1 MGRLSG
7 KTALVTGAT
16 QGLGLEIARLFK
28 AEGATVILSG
38 IDDALGARHL
48 AELPDSEYWRLDV
61 ANETDWAA
69 AAARLQ
75 ERGQGLDILVNNAA
89 IVRYEPIANCT
100 TQSFADVMN
109 VNLMGVFF
117 GIREMINVM
126 PRGGSI
132 VNISSCA
139 GLEGVNGAASYVA
152 SKFAVTG
159 LTKAAALE
167 LGHRGIRVNS
177 VHPRAMA
184 TNMIAGQVD
193 APEND
198 SLFDRQA
205 IPRIGQA
212 AEIAGM
218 VLFLASADSS
228 YCTGGAYL
236 VDGGYMAGEIVKTMA
251 MS

>member
-16 QGLGLEIARLFK
+16 QGLGLEVARQFQ
-28 AEGATVILSG
+28 AEGAQVILSG
-38 IDDALGARHL
+38 IDDARGGAGL
-48 AELPDSEYWRLDV
+48 NELPGSEYWTLDV
-61 ANETDWAA
+61 AQECDWVAA
-69 AAARLQ
+69 VERLQ
-75 ERGQGLDILVNNAA
+75 QRGQTLDILVNNAA
-89 IVRYEPIANCT
+89 IVRYEAIANCSA
-100 TQSFADVMN
+100 QSFAEVMN

-117 GIREMINVM
+117 GIREMIRVM
-126 PRGGSI
+126 PKGGSI
-132 VNISSCA
+132 INISSCA

-198 SLFDRQA
+198 SLFERQA
-205 IPRIGQA
+205 IPRIGHTS
-212 AEIAGM
+212 EIAAM
-218 VLFLASADSS
+218 VLFLASADSA

-236 VDGGYMAGEIVKTMA
+236 VDGGYMAGEIVKSMA